1 MNSSVPHTRR
11 GGIFFRK
18 AGRQRTGR
26 PGEVRQVRQAVIPEA
41 LGRQRLAIRRSCVLL
56 RKGIPCGRSGLSR
69 KRMTGQYRTCASRVS
84 TSTRKRDCT
93 ITASVTTT
101 RMWGGSS
108 ARIRLELRAE
118 KMYIS
123 MRRIRVGG

>member
-26 PGEVRQVRQAVIPEA
+26 PGEVRQAVIPEA
-41 LGRQRLAIRRSCVLL
+41 LGRQGSAIRRSCIPL
-56 RKGIPCGRSGLSR
+56 RKGIPCGRSGSSR
-69 KRMTGQYRTCASRVS
+69 RRMTGQYRTCASRVS
-84 TSTRKRDCT
+84 TSTKKPAYT

-101 RMWGGSS
+101 RMWGGLFLKTLSVYW
-108 ARIRLELRAE
+108 AVITFTN
-118 KMYIS
+118 
-123 MRRIRVGG
+123 MRRIRVGGWIN